1 MIVRYLSHPQVA
13 IDPAIPVDKWGLNE
27 EGRQRVMALAGNMAL
42 AQTRTV
48 ISSGEKK
55 AVETAQPLAEPL
67 GLPVIIREEMHEND
81 RSATGFLMPDE
92 FEQVASQFFACPDTS
107 IRGWER
113 AVDAQSRIVGAVEK
127 VLSEAG
133 RGDVL
138 IVGHGGV
145 GTLLMCHIAGW
156 PIAHDHDQPGG
167 GGNVFAFEG
176 GSQQLLHGWTPMERL
191 GREGAR
197 S

>member
-1 MIVRYLSHPQVA
+1 VIVRYLSHPQVA

-156 PIAHDHDQPGG
+156 PIARDHDQPGG